1 MFYKLKAVLAFLGC
15 LISVVAHAQ
24 QQNANTIIV
33 HPAVG
38 EIIDKQEKIAY
49 GLFPYYSADMFR
61 EARFLRF
68 TTSDSTQSSITLQ
81 TTLSNGDERVRP
93 FTTREFESVRNL
105 IEDRNRELKNSLNQ
119 QPGRLGID
127 SLGQTYSVELVSGSS
142 FIGVLVAER
151 ETELD
156 FTTTDLGRITVQKL
170 NVRRLVLL
178 STAQAQRGWEP
189 VGNGTR
195 MFFAPTARN
204 LRKGEGYVQNID
216 LFLFGANYGITD
228 NISLGVLFPI
238 IPGLGAGVL
247 AVTPK
252 VSVPVSEKFNV
263 GGGVLYARAFGFRES
278 GGAGI
283 GYGVATYGSADNNA
297 TLGLGYAFVDGER
310 ESTPIVVVGG
320 ATRVSRR
327 LSLLNETYF
336 AGDGLLGL
344 LGVRLAATRLSGS
357 LGFVY
362 GTDVGGFYPAYVEI
376 AYRFGKTK

>member
-1 MFYKLKAVLAFLGC
+1 MFYKTKLVLAFIGC
-15 LISVVAHAQ
+15 LTGVVAHAQ
-24 QQNANTIIV
+24 QDNSNVIIV

-38 EIIDKQEKIAY
+38 ETIDKQEKIAY

-68 TTSDSTQSSITLQ
+68 KMFDSTQSITLQ
-81 TTLSNGDERVRP
+81 TTLSNGDERMRP
-93 FTTREFESVRNL
+93 FTAREFEEVRNT
-105 IEDRNRELKNSLNQ
+105 IERRNQELKTTLSQ
-119 QPGRLGID
+119 QPGSARAD

-142 FIGVLVAER
+142 FVGVLVAKR

-156 FTTTDLGRITVQKL
+156 FTTADLGRITVQKL
-170 NVRRLVLL
+170 NIRRIVLL

-195 MFFAPTARN
+195 VFFAPTARN

-228 NISLGVLFPI
+228 NVSLGVLLPV
-238 IPGLGAGVL
+238 IPGLGAGVV

-252 VSVPVSEKFNV
+252 VSVPINEKFNL
-263 GGGVLYARAFGFRES
+263 GGGVLYARVFGFRES

-297 TLGLGYAFVDGER
+297 TLGLGYAFVEGER

-320 ATRVSRR
+320 ATRISRR
-327 LSLLNETYF
+327 FSLLNETYI
-336 AGDGLLGL
+336 AGDGFLGL
-344 LGVRLAATRLSGS
+344 IGGRLAATRLSGS

-362 GTDVGGFYPAYVEI
+362 GTSVGGFYPAYVEI
-376 AYRFGKTK
+376 AYRFGKK

>member
-1 MFYKLKAVLAFLGC
+1 MFFKLRAVLAFVGC
-15 LISVVAHAQ
+15 LTGVVAYAQ
-24 QQNANTIIV
+24 QDNSNILIV

-38 EIIDKQEKIAY
+38 ETIDKQEKTAY

-68 TTSDSTQSSITLQ
+68 KTSDSTQSITLQ
-81 TTLSNGDERVRP
+81 TTLSSGDERIRP
-93 FTTREFESVRNL
+93 FTAREFEEVRNV
-105 IEDRNRELKNSLNQ
+105 IERRNQELKSSLGQ
-119 QPGRLGID
+119 QPGGMRAD

-142 FIGVLVAER
+142 FVGVLVAQR

-156 FTTTDLGRITVQKL
+156 FTTADLGRITVQKL
-170 NVRRLVLL
+170 NIRRLVPL

-228 NISLGVLFPI
+228 NISLGVLLPI

-252 VSVPVSEKFNV
+252 VSVPVNEKFNI
-263 GGGVLYARAFGFRES
+263 GGGVLYARAFGFNES

-310 ESTPIVVVGG
+310 ESTPIVVIGG
-320 ATRVSRR
+320 ATRISRR
-327 LSLLNETYF
+327 FSLLNETYI
-336 AGDGLLGL
+336 AGDGFLGL
-344 LGVRLAATRLSGS
+344 IGGRLAATRLSGS

-362 GTDVGGFYPAYVEI
+362 GSSVGGFYPAYVEI
-376 AYRFGKTK
+376 AYRFGKK